1 MNDLISVP
9 DAICILRIA
18 LAKQPF
24 NQLIRDALVLLGATD
39 LPPNPHAIVRRRT
52 LCGERDCNGDQCYLA
67 PGHSG
72 DHAVLDPRG
81 TFKTPCSWPTCNAA
95 GVCPPIDFASE
106 ATMPTEPDPACD
118 GCGTYAWVF
127 GDDRPAVGDDCPDGD
142 CCGTIQ
148 PADTDTDGE

>member
-24 NQLIRDALVLLGATD
+24 NQLIREALVQLGD
-39 LPPNPHAIVRRRT
+39 DPPPDPTAIVRRPLR
-52 LCGERDCNGDQCYLA
+52 LCTERDCNGDRCYLA

-81 TFKTPCSWPTCNAA
+81 TFKTPCSFPTCKAA
-95 GVCPPIDFASE
+95 GVCPPTD
-106 ATMPTEPDPACD
+106 PTS
-118 GCGTYAWVF
+118 G
-127 GDDRPAVGDDCPDGD
+127 GDHH
-142 CCGTIQ
+142 
-148 PADTDTDGE
+148 E